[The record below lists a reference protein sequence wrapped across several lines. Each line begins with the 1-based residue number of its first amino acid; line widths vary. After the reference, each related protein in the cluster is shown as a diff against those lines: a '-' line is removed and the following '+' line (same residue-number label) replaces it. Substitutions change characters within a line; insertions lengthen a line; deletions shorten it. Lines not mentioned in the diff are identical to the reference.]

1 MNNSATGQL
10 KLFSQLPMKD
20 GMDSILQI
28 PLIRRFIEDG
38 MPELLQPTAHAS
50 QILDKIEHY
59 MLGQRHLR
67 QPDLRKLLSGELYDM
82 LYGLKIL
89 ANSSNLNV
97 AIKAM
102 EENEAWFKNFIS
114 AELKALSSEEE

>member
-1 MNNSATGQL
+1 MNNPATGQL

-20 GMDSILQI
+20 GTHSILQI

-38 MPELLQPTAHAS
+38 MPELLQPTQYSS

-67 QPDLRKLLSGELYDM
+67 QPGLRKLLSGELYDM